1 MPIYAWNE
9 TKTFV
14 SSSLQLSH
22 IPTATKNF
30 KCICQNFSQWCQWG
44 YWPRLCPTLYASPQ
58 ASQMIKINIK
68 QSLLPSETWK
78 ITKKTLNVKQFP
90 GKNSSIFWRIR
101 IEEPWWSLFG
111 PECDLKKVFF
121 LTHPPLLHP
130 EKTQYLPKDN
140 NGWVGHYKYFLPIQL
155 KEARILEF
163 LLPESE
169 EEGPIKPIKH
179 QI

>member
-1 MPIYAWNE
+1 MY
-9 TKTFV
+9 
-14 SSSLQLSH
+14 L
-22 IPTATKNF
+22 
-30 KCICQNFSQWCQWG
+30 
-44 YWPRLCPTLYASPQ
+44 R
-58 ASQMIKINIK
+58 
-68 QSLLPSETWK
+68 
-78 ITKKTLNVKQFP
+78 
-90 GKNSSIFWRIR
+90 
-101 IEEPWWSLFG
+101 SLFG

-169 EEGPIKPIKH
+169 EEGHIKPIKH
-179 QI
+179 QIWMNSGICAETYQTAI